1 MRRRRV
7 YLGSRIRAGQ
17 TLVPPRTEWPKDIRA
32 KQWTGAL
39 TSIAARSVVRRH
51 PARPANDPGVMV

>member
-32 KQWTGAL
+32 KRWTGAL
-39 TSIAARSVVRRH
+39 TSVAARSVVRRH
-51 PARPANDPGVMV
+51 PARPTNDPGVMV